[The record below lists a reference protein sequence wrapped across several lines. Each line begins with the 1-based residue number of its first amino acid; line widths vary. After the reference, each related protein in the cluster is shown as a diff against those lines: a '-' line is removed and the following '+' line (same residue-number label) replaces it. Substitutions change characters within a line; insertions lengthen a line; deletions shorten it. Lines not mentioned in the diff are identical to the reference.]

1 VQKDEDNNRRADRKE
16 FPMMLDRLDKNEV
29 FQFLRPDQVRA
40 ISDVA
45 EVKEFTAGDIIYER
59 GAKADHFYVVL
70 SGQVSLRLPSQS
82 GVSIQID
89 ELTEGA
95 IFGSCVC
102 FQLLDYSLNAQC
114 TRDSKVLKM
123 ESTTLKEMM
132 DQDLLMGY
140 TIQTQISR
148 IYFNRYVETMK
159 KLQSIVMNL
168 PLETAQ
174 PVAARAPVGV

>member
-1 VQKDEDNNRRADRKE
+1 MDRKE
-16 FPMMLDRLDKNEV
+16 APMIPDRLDKNEV

-45 EVKEFTAGDIIYER
+45 QVVDFKAGETIYER
-59 GAKADHFYVVL
+59 GAQAEHFFVVM

-95 IFGSCVC
+95 VFGSCIC
-102 FQLLDYSLNAQC
+102 FQIVDYSLNAQC
-114 TRDSKVLKM
+114 TRDSKILKI
-123 ESTTLKEMM
+123 ESATLKELM
-132 DQDLLMGY
+132 DEDLLMGY

-148 IYFNRYVETMK
+148 IYFNRYIQTMK

-168 PLETAQ
+168 PLETEQ
-174 PVAARAPVGV
+174 PVASSTPVAV

>member
-1 VQKDEDNNRRADRKE
+1 MI
-16 FPMMLDRLDKNEV
+16 PDRLDKHEV

-45 EVKEFTAGDIIYER
+45 EVVEFEAGETIYER
-59 GAKADHFYVVL
+59 GAKATHFYVVL
-70 SGQVSLRLPSQS
+70 QGQISLRLPGTS

-95 IFGSCVC
+95 VFGSCIC
-102 FQLLDYSLNAQC
+102 FQLVDYSLKAQC
-114 TRDSKVLKM
+114 TRDSKVLKI
-123 ESTTLKEMM
+123 ESATLKELM
-132 DQDLLMGY
+132 DEDLLMGY

-148 IYFNRYVETMK
+148 IYFNRYIQTMK

-168 PLETAQ
+168 PLETEQPAASRT
-174 PVAARAPVGV
+174 PVAV